1 MRKMLLIS
9 NMYPTPKYPAYGSFV
24 KQFYENVLDDFD
36 VKLVVLKKHQNKIY
50 KILSYV
56 LFYIRIVFNCLLH
69 NYDVTYVHYISHV
82 SLPILLC
89 KKIKVFKLIVNVHG
103 SDVIPSKSFGKF
115 LFPYTSRVLEVAD
128 RIVVPSDYYSNYV
141 ISHFNL
147 EDKKVFVYPSGG
159 VSSLTFNPNKK
170 HERDK
175 LLKQLMLK
183 DLEYYCFASRID
195 EKKGWDILVEAIN
208 ILKSRDPN
216 FFNNRKFIIIGSGSC
231 EKRLNNLIEKYE
243 LEEMIIRVDMVS
255 REVLSM
261 YFSISKWFIFPTYM
275 ESESLGLVGIE
286 AMASGTPIIASNFAG
301 PTTYVKDGVNGY
313 FFEVKNYM
321 SLVDKILLTSKLNNK
336 EYLEICKNAL
346 NTAKQF
352 YPENLKEKFTL
363 IFDF

>member
-1 MRKMLLIS
+1 
-9 NMYPTPKYPAYGSFV
+9 
-24 KQFYENVLDDFD
+24 
-36 VKLVVLKKHQNKIY
+36 
-50 KILSYV
+50 
-56 LFYIRIVFNCLLH
+56 
-69 NYDVTYVHYISHV
+69 
-82 SLPILLC
+82 
-89 KKIKVFKLIVNVHG
+89 
-103 SDVIPSKSFGKF
+103 
-115 LFPYTSRVLEVAD
+115 
-128 RIVVPSDYYSNYV
+128 
-141 ISHFNL
+141 
-147 EDKKVFVYPSGG
+147 
-159 VSSLTFNPNKK
+159 
-170 HERDK
+170 
-175 LLKQLMLK
+175 MLK